1 MPLWNQPKF
10 TGTASL
16 RGLFVMRTMHKL
28 CITPIRAQA
37 YNRHI
42 KILTVFVPMSTP
54 ADRQKETHLAEIA
67 ELISS
72 KLGATQRTAADVFAK
87 QYCSGLDREDLI
99 ARDVPS
105 WAALAVNHLKFA
117 QAFQH
122 GAPKLRIFNP
132 VAAEHGFASTSTIV
146 EFVNDDMPFLV
157 DSIMM
162 ELLRQG
168 VDTRLVLHPLFAVTR
183 DQHGE
188 LVSMSDAAQGI
199 KAGTSSESWIH
210 VEIERMTDPARIKAL
225 GDGLQAVL
233 ADVRAAVT
241 DWPKMKAKV
250 GEILADMGGA
260 AKTVPLAELDE
271 TRAFLTW
278 AGDHHFTFLG
288 YREYELTKHEKS
300 GDDALK
306 IVPHSG
312 LGLLREPKL
321 GGTSASFGELPAALR
336 ALARKPQLLVLTKA
350 NTRAT
355 VHRAGYL
362 DYIGVK
368 RFNDKGEVIGERRFV
383 GLYTSSTYH
392 ADPHDIPLL
401 RQKISRV
408 MTRAGFPANSHAG
421 KNLFSILETYPRDE
435 LLQIGDDELFETAT
449 GILSLGERARTR
461 LFVRRDIFGRFYS
474 CLIYLPRE
482 NYNTEVRV
490 KLQDIL
496 KRVFNGTSAEFNVQ
510 LSESVLARIHM
521 LVRTSPTADAIVD
534 IKAIEAEITAA
545 VRRWE
550 DGVFTTL
557 ATSQGEE
564 IANLARREFVLPF
577 PAAYREEVKIDDAVR
592 DFVVSKNL
600 NDASP
605 IAMSLYQSA
614 PADKGALRFRL
625 YRHGVAAPLSLTLP
639 MLENMG
645 VRVESERSY
654 VIQRQTQP
662 AIHLHDFG
670 LTHGFSML
678 DLYATKAKFEDAFG
692 AIWHKEAENDGFNR
706 LTLAAALK
714 HEEITMLRAYAKY
727 LKQAGFTFSQT
738 YIEQTLAKH
747 AETTRGLVALFHAR
761 FDPAQDAKKRD
772 AVITSQV
779 TRIEAQLE
787 DVTNADEDRILR
799 RFLSV
804 IQASLRTNYYQ
815 TAKDG
820 KHKPYLSFKLD
831 SAKVPELPQPRP
843 LFEIFVY
850 SPRME
855 GIHLRGGKVARGG
868 LRWSDRLEDFRTEVL
883 GLVKAQMVKN
893 SVIVPVGSKGGFV
906 LKAAPPASDRDAF
919 MKEGIACYQMFLRGL
934 LDLTDNL
941 IKGKIVPPNEVV
953 RHDADDPYLVVA
965 ADKGTATFSDYA
977 NAISAEYGHW
987 LGDAFASGGSI
998 GYDHKKMGI
1007 TAKGAWESVKR
1018 HFREIN
1024 QNTQTTDFTVSGV
1037 GDMSGDVFGN
1047 GMLLSKHIRLVAAFD
1062 HRHIFLDPNPDSAK
1076 SFVERERL
1084 FNLPRSSWEDYDKTL
1099 ISKGGGVFARGAKT
1113 IPLSPEVKA
1122 ALDISVNA
1130 MTPQELM
1137 RAILKAPVDL
1147 FYNGGIGTYA
1157 KASYQSHGEV
1167 GDRANDAI
1175 RVNGNELRCKVV
1187 AEGGNLGF
1195 TQLGR
1200 IEAEQS
1206 GVRLHTDAIDNSAGV
1221 DCSDHEVNIKILINA
1236 AIESGALQ
1244 ESERNALLASLTD
1257 EVGQL
1262 VLKDNYYQ
1270 TQSLTVSGLRGHKL
1284 LDAQARFIR
1293 RQEKAGRLNRDVE
1306 YLPSEDEINTRRAN
1320 KHGLTSPERAVLMA
1334 YSKMEMFDELIK
1346 SDLIDD
1352 EYVARALTTY
1362 FPKPLQQ
1369 RFAGVM
1375 THHPLK
1381 REIIATEVANT
1392 MINRTGSVFAHR
1404 MQEETGAAFAD
1415 IVRCYVLTRDIFGM
1429 DALWHSIDALD
1440 NQVPTTTQSEMLID
1454 AGRLVLR
1461 TTLWFLRRRS
1471 EKMPIAKALA
1481 FFAPGVTTISK
1492 RLGEFLIDA
1501 DREAMKA
1508 AETKLVQ
1515 QGVPVT
1521 LAAGVAQLDAMY
1533 SVLDIVEISQETK
1546 RGVELAAAV
1555 YFSLVGKLD
1564 LRWVATQ
1571 IGALATDTH
1580 WQTMARAAMRDDLAN
1595 LQRQLTH
1602 GVLALSPKL
1611 NDVGT
1616 LISAWETHHALP
1628 LARMREVMVDLKQAR
1643 ERDLAM
1649 LSVLLRELR
1658 VLL

>member
-1 MPLWNQPKF
+1 
-10 TGTASL
+10 
-16 RGLFVMRTMHKL
+16 
-28 CITPIRAQA
+28 
-37 YNRHI
+37 
-42 KILTVFVPMSTP
+42 MSTLSDKKKESLLDEVTKLAAAKVP
-54 ADRQKETHLAEIA
+54 AAERA
-67 ELISS
+67 S
-72 KLGATQRTAADVFAK
+72 ANFFAK
-87 QYCSGLDREDLI
+87 HYCNGVDTDDLM
-99 ARDVPS
+99 ARDAAS
-105 WAALAVNHLKFA
+105 WAALALNHLKFGHS
-117 QAFQH
+117 FQR

-132 VAAEHGFASTSTIV
+132 IATEHGFTSTSTII

-157 DSIMM
+157 DSIVM
-162 ELLRQG
+162 ELQRQS
-168 VDTRLVLHPLFAVTR
+168 VDTRLVIHPLFNVAR
-183 DQHGE
+183 DLHGE
-188 LVSMSDAAQGI
+188 MVSIGEAASG
-199 KAGTSSESWIH
+199 AAPESWIH
-210 VEIERMTDPARIKAL
+210 VEIERITDPVRIKEL
-225 GDGLQAVL
+225 GDGLVAVL
-233 ADVRAAVT
+233 SDVRAAVT
-241 DWPKMKAKV
+241 DWPKMNAKV

-271 TRAFLTW
+271 TRAFLNW
-278 AGDHHFTFLG
+278 VGDNHFTFLG
-288 YREYELTKHEKS
+288 YREYELSKDPKNA
-300 GDDALK
+300 DQDILK
-306 IVPHSG
+306 IVANSG
-312 LGLLREPKL
+312 LGILREPKL
-321 GGTSASFGELPAALR
+321 GGVSASFSELPAALR

-355 VHRAGYL
+355 VHRTGYL
-362 DYIGVK
+362 DYLGVK

-401 RQKISRV
+401 RQKIARV
-408 MTRAGFPANSHAG
+408 MERAGFPASSHAG

-435 LLQIGDDELFETAT
+435 LLQIGDDELFEIAT

-461 LFVRRDIFGRFYS
+461 LFARRDVFGRFYS

-490 KLQDIL
+490 KLQEIL
-496 KRVFNGTSAEFNVQ
+496 KRAFSGTSVEFNVQ
-510 LSESVLARIHM
+510 LTESVLARIHM
-521 LVRTSPTADAIVD
+521 LVRTSPATKADVD
-534 IKAIEAEITAA
+534 LKALEAEVVATI
-545 VRRWE
+545 RRWE
-550 DGVFTTL
+550 DGVFSTL
-557 ATSQGEE
+557 TETQGEE

-577 PAAYREEVKIDDAVR
+577 PAAYREDVKIDDAVR
-592 DFVVSKNL
+592 DFVVSQNL
-600 NDASP
+600 TSDSP
-605 IAMSLYQSA
+605 IAMSLYR
-614 PADKGALRFRL
+614 PAGGAENELRFRL
-625 YRHGVAAPLSLTLP
+625 YRLGSPAPLSQTLP

-654 VIQRQTQP
+654 VIERRTQP

-670 LTHGFSML
+670 LTHSFAALKL
-678 DLYATKAKFEDAFG
+678 DDASTKFERAFG
-692 AIWHKEAENDGFNR
+692 AIWRKQVENDGFNR

-714 HEEITMLRAYAKY
+714 HEEIAMLRAYAKY
-727 LKQAGFTFSQT
+727 LKQAGFTFSQS
-738 YIEQTLAKH
+738 YVEQTLANH
-747 AETTRGLVALFHAR
+747 ADIAQGLGALFHIR
-761 FDPAQDAKKRD
+761 FDPVAGAKRD
-772 AVITSQV
+772 AAIAAQV
-779 TRIEAQLE
+779 TAIESKLD

-799 RFLSV
+799 RFLAV
-804 IQASLRTNYYQ
+804 MQATLRTNYYQ
-815 TAKDG
+815 PDKSGTR
-820 KHKPYLSFKLD
+820 KPYLSFKLE

-868 LRWSDRLEDFRTEVL
+868 LRWSDRPEDFRTEVL

-906 LKAAPPASDRDAF
+906 LKAAPPASDREAY
-919 MKEGIACYQMFLRGL
+919 MKEGVACYQNFLRGL

-941 IKGKIVPPNEVV
+941 IKGKVVPPKDVV

-1018 HFREIN
+1018 HFREMNI
-1024 QNTQTTDFTVSGV
+1024 NTQTTDFTVAGV

-1062 HRHIFLDPNPDSAK
+1062 HRHIFLDPSPNSAT

-1084 FNLPRSSWEDYDKTL
+1084 FNLARSSWDDYDRKL
-1099 ISKGGGVFARGAKT
+1099 ISKGGGIFARGAKT
-1113 IPLSPEVKA
+1113 IPLSAEVKA
-1122 ALDISVNA
+1122 VLRISA
-1130 MTPQELM
+1130 DTMTPQELM

-1147 FYNGGIGTYA
+1147 FYNGGIGTYV
-1157 KASYQSHGEV
+1157 KASYQSNSEV
-1167 GDRANDAI
+1167 GDRANDGI
-1175 RVNGNELRCKVV
+1175 RINGNELGCKVI

-1200 IEAEQS
+1200 VEAEQH

-1221 DCSDHEVNIKILINA
+1221 DCSDHEVNIKILVNA
-1236 AIESGALQ
+1236 AIESGAMK
-1244 ESERNALLASLTD
+1244 ESERNELLASLTD

-1270 TQSLTVSGLRGHKL
+1270 SQSLTVSGVRGHKL

-1293 RQEKAGRLNRDVE
+1293 RQEKSGRLNRDVE
-1306 YLPSEDEINTRRAN
+1306 YLPSEEEINQRRAN
-1320 KHGLTSPERAVLMA
+1320 KQSLTSPERAVLLA

-1352 EYVARALTTY
+1352 EYVAKALTTY
-1362 FPKPLQQ
+1362 FPRPLQQ

-1415 IVRCYVLTRDIFGM
+1415 IVRCYILTRDVFAM
-1429 DALWHSIDALD
+1429 DALWHSIDSLD
-1440 NQVPTTTQSEMLID
+1440 NQVPTATQSEMLID

-1461 TTLWFLRRRS
+1461 ATLWFLRRRTD
-1471 EKMPIAKALA
+1471 KMAITKVLA
-1481 FFAPGVTTISK
+1481 FFAPGVTTVSK
-1492 RLGEFLIDA
+1492 HIGKFLLDE

-1508 AETKLVQ
+1508 VEAKLIE
-1515 QGVPVT
+1515 QGVPPA
-1521 LAAGVAQLDAMY
+1521 LATSVAQLDAMY

-1546 RGVELAAAV
+1546 REVELAASV
-1555 YFSLVGKLD
+1555 YFALVGKLG
-1564 LRWVATQ
+1564 LRWVAMQ

-1611 NDVGT
+1611 TDAT
-1616 LISAWETHHALP
+1616 ALINAWEAHHAVA
-1628 LARMREVMVDLKQAR
+1628 LARMRDVMADLKSAR

-1649 LSVLLRELR
+1649 LSVMLRELR
-1658 VLL
+1658 VLA

>member
-1 MPLWNQPKF
+1 
-10 TGTASL
+10 
-16 RGLFVMRTMHKL
+16 
-28 CITPIRAQA
+28 
-37 YNRHI
+37 
-42 KILTVFVPMSTP
+42 MSTP
-54 ADRQKETHLAEIA
+54 KDRQKETHLNEIA
-67 ELISS
+67 KLIST
-72 KLGATQRTAADVFAK
+72 KLDIDQRTAAQAFST
-87 QYCSGLDREDLI
+87 QYCSGLDSEDLMS
-99 ARDVPS
+99 RDAAT
-105 WAALAVNHLKFA
+105 WATLAINHLKFA

-122 GAPKLRIFNP
+122 GTPKLRIFNP
-132 VAAEHGFASTSTIV
+132 VAAEHGFTTSSTIV

-162 ELLRQG
+162 ELLRQS
-168 VDTRLVLHPLFAVTR
+168 VDTRLVIHPLFSVTR
-183 DQHGE
+183 DKHGE
-188 LVSMSDAAQGI
+188 LVSMGDAASGS
-199 KAGTSSESWIH
+199 TSESWIH
-210 VEIERMTDPARIKAL
+210 VEIERITDPARIKAL
-225 GDGLQAVL
+225 GDGLQSVL
-233 ADVRAAVT
+233 SDVRASVA

-250 GEILADMGGA
+250 GEILSDMGGA
-260 AKTVPLAELDE
+260 AKTVPLTELDE

-278 AGDHHFTFLG
+278 VGDHHFTFLG
-288 YREYELTKHEKS
+288 YREYELTKNEKT
-300 GDDALK
+300 GDDILK

-321 GGTSASFGELPAALR
+321 GGTSASFSELPAALR

-368 RFNDKGEVIGERRFV
+368 RFNDKGEVTGERRFV

-401 RQKISRV
+401 RQKIARV
-408 MTRAGFPANSHAG
+408 MTRAGFPASSHAG

-461 LFVRRDIFGRFYS
+461 VFVRRDVFGRFYS

-490 KLQDIL
+490 KLQEIL
-496 KRVFNGTSAEFNVQ
+496 KRAFQGTSAEFNVQ
-510 LSESVLARIHM
+510 LAESVLARIHM
-521 LVRTSPTADAIVD
+521 LVRTSPTSNTAIDV
-534 IKAIEAEITAA
+534 KAIEAEVTAA
-545 VRRWE
+545 VSRWE
-550 DGVFTTL
+550 DGVFATL
-557 ATSQGEE
+557 TKTQGEE
-564 IANLARREFVLPF
+564 IANLARRELVLPF

-592 DFVVSKNL
+592 DFVVSQQL
-600 NDASP
+600 TSESP
-605 IAMSLYQSA
+605 IAMSLYEPLHQPRHQ
-614 PADKGALRFRL
+614 PATNETGALRFRL
-625 YRHGVAAPLSLTLP
+625 YRHGAAAPLSLTLP

-645 VRVESERSY
+645 VRVENERSY

-670 LTHGFSML
+670 LTHGFAKL
-678 DLYATKAKFEDAFG
+678 DLNATKAKFEDAFG
-692 AIWHKEAENDGFNR
+692 AIWNKEAENDGFNR
-706 LTLAAALK
+706 LTLAAALT

-747 AETTRGLVALFHAR
+747 AEIARGLVALFHAR
-761 FDPAQDAKKRD
+761 FDPTHDAKKRD
-772 AVITSQV
+772 ADVTSQV
-779 TRIEAQLE
+779 TLIEAQLE

-815 TAKDG
+815 PGADG
-820 KHKPYLSFKLD
+820 KRKPYLSFKLD

-906 LKAAPPASDRDAF
+906 LKAAPPATDREAY
-919 MKEGIACYQMFLRGL
+919 MKEGVACYQMFLRGL

-941 IKGKIVPPNEVV
+941 VKGKIVPPKSVV

-1024 QNTQTTDFTVSGV
+1024 HNTQTTDFTVAGV

-1084 FNLPRSSWEDYDKTL
+1084 FNLPRSSWEDYDKRL
-1099 ISKGGGVFARGAKT
+1099 ISQGGGIFARGAKS
-1113 IPLSPEVKA
+1113 IPLTAEVKA
-1122 ALDISVNA
+1122 VLDVAVNS

-1157 KASYQSHGEV
+1157 KASYQSNGEV

-1221 DCSDHEVNIKILINA
+1221 DCSDHEVNIKILVNA

-1306 YLPSEDEINTRRAN
+1306 YLPSEDEINSRRAN
-1320 KHGLTSPERAVLMA
+1320 KQSLTSPERAVLLA

-1352 EYVARALTTY
+1352 EYVAQALTTY

-1369 RFAGVM
+1369 RFAGLM

-1404 MQEETGAAFAD
+1404 MQEETGAPFAD
-1415 IVRCYVLTRDIFGM
+1415 IVRCYILTRDIFGM
-1429 DALWHSIDALD
+1429 DALWHAIDALD
-1440 NQVPTTTQSEMLID
+1440 NRVPTTTQSEMLID

-1461 TTLWFLRRRS
+1461 ATLWFLRRRS
-1471 EKMPIAKALA
+1471 DKMPISKVQA
-1481 FFAPGVTTISK
+1481 FFAPGVATVSK
-1492 RLGEFLIDA
+1492 RLGEFLIDS

-1515 QGVPVT
+1515 QGVPAP
-1521 LAAGVAQLDAMY
+1521 LAASVAQLDGMY

-1564 LRWVATQ
+1564 LRWAATQ

-1611 NDVGT
+1611 NAVPA
-1616 LISAWETHHALP
+1616 LIAAWEAHHAVP
-1628 LARMREVMVDLKQAR
+1628 LTRMREVMADLKQAR